1 MLSNHK
7 IEDIHLAEQGKLRV
21 GWASLN
27 MPILAS
33 IRETFEQTKPFA
45 GKRIGIC
52 LHVEP
57 KTAVWVQ
64 TLMAGGA
71 EVSITGSPKT
81 TKDDTAAWLVQEL
94 GTNVYAWNS
103 ETFEDHLDNIGLVL
117 EDDPDLIAD
126 NGGDL
131 HAFVHDKPEY
141 QHLQQKIIGATEET
155 TTGATRLRESYDSF
169 YFPTLVI
176 NDTQAKRIIENRYG
190 VGQGVVD
197 AIMRAT
203 RLLMGGKRTT
213 VVGYGYC
220 GQGVAK
226 YMRGAGAHVTV
237 VDLNPLAQLE
247 AHLEGFQT
255 TTLEDALPNA
265 DIVITVTGRSGVLGM
280 AEFGQMKDGVLLCNA
295 GHFEDELDLPALR
308 EQARTQETLDQ
319 HIESYELL
327 NGNHIYLLG
336 EGNLINLAAA
346 DGNPIEVMDL
356 GLALQ
361 SLSLAYHMKNSNK
374 LQHEPQMV
382 PYEIEQQVASLALKA
397 WS

>member
-1 MLSNHK
+1 MANHK
-7 IEDIHLAEQGKLRV
+7 IEDIALAEQGKQRV

-27 MPILAS
+27 MSILAS
-33 IRETFEQTKPFA
+33 IRETFRQTKPFE

-71 EVSITGSPKT
+71 AVSITGSPRT
-81 TKDDTAAWLVQEL
+81 TKDDTAAWLVREC
-94 GTNVYAWNS
+94 GANVYAWNS
-103 ETFEDHLDNIGLVL
+103 ETFDNHLENIGLVL
-117 EDDPDLIAD
+117 DDDPDLIAD

-131 HAFVHDKPEY
+131 HAFIHDKPEY
-141 QHLQQKIIGATEET
+141 RHLQKKIIGATEET
-155 TTGATRLRESYDSF
+155 TTGATRLREDYDSF

-213 VVGYGYC
+213 VIGYGYC

-255 TTLEDALPNA
+255 ATLEQALPDA
-265 DIVITVTGRSGVLGM
+265 DIVITVTGRAGVLGM

-295 GHFEDELDLPALR
+295 GHFENELDLPALR
-308 EQARTQETLDQ
+308 EQSRTQESLDE
-319 HIESYELL
+319 HIQSYELI
-327 NGNHIYLLG
+327 NGNHIHLLG

-361 SLSLAYHMKNSNK
+361 SLSLAYHMKHPKSLKN
-374 LQHEPQMV
+374 QPQVV
-382 PYEIEQQVASLALKA
+382 PFEIEQQVARLALKS
-397 WS
+397 WP

>member
-1 MLSNHK
+1 M
-7 IEDIHLAEQGKLRV
+7 GKHGKQRV

-33 IRETFEQTKPFA
+33 IRETFQQTKPFE

-71 EVSITGSPKT
+71 AVSITGSPRT
-81 TKDDTAAWLVQEL
+81 TKDDTAAWLVQAC
-94 GTNVYAWNS
+94 GANVYAWNS
-103 ETFEDHLDNIGLVL
+103 ETFDDHLDNIGLVL
-117 EDDPDLIAD
+117 DDDPDLIAD

-131 HAFVHDKPEY
+131 HAFVHDKLEY
-141 QHLQQKIIGATEET
+141 KHLQKKIIGATEET
-155 TTGATRLRESYDSF
+155 TTGATRLREDYGKF

-213 VVGYGYC
+213 VIGYGYC

-255 TTLEDALPNA
+255 ATLEQALPDA
-265 DIVITVTGRSGVLGM
+265 DIVITVTGRAGVLGM

-295 GHFEDELDLPALR
+295 GHFENELDLPALR
-308 EQARTQETLDQ
+308 EQARTQESLDE
-319 HIESYELL
+319 HIQSYELI
-327 NGNHIYLLG
+327 NGNHIHLLG

-361 SLSLAYHMKNSNK
+361 SLSLAYHMKHPKSLEN
-374 LQHEPQMV
+374 QPQVV
-382 PYEIEQQVASLALKA
+382 PYKIEQAVAKLALTA
-397 WS
+397 WA

>member
-1 MLSNHK
+1 MSQHK
-7 IEDIHLAEQGKLRV
+7 IEDIDLAEQGKLRV

-33 IRETFEQTKPFA
+33 ICEQFEKTKPFA
-45 GKRIGIC
+45 GRRIGIC

-81 TKDDTAAWLVQEL
+81 TKDDTAAWLVKEC
-94 GTNVYAWNS
+94 GVNVYAWNS
-103 ETFEDHLDNIGLVL
+103 ETFDDHLENIGRVL
-117 EDDPDLIAD
+117 DDDPDLIAD

-131 HAFVHDKPEY
+131 HAFVHDKAEY

-190 VGQGVVD
+190 VGQGVID

-213 VVGYGYC
+213 VIGYGFC

-255 TTLEDALPNA
+255 ATLEDALPDA

-295 GHFEDELDLPALR
+295 GHFEDEMELPALR

-361 SLSLAYHMKNSNK
+361 SLSLAFHMEHPKT
-374 LQHEPQMV
+374 LQHEPQVV
-382 PYEIEQQVASLALKA
+382 PYEIEQRVASLALKA